1 MEMIA
6 LDDAKK
12 RLSEICNQVL
22 ETGEPCLISRHGK
35 AVVKLVPVCETGKAD
50 SVWDTMKESRARYGS
65 LEEEFELLKR
75 KPGQRPNP
83 LEDT

>member
-6 LDDAKK
+6 LYDAKN

-22 ETGEPCLISRHGK
+22 ETGEPCLISRRGK
-35 AVVKLVPVCETGKAD
+35 AVVKLVPVYETGKAD
-50 SVWDTMKESRARYGS
+50 SVWDTVEESRARYGG
-65 LEEEFELLKR
+65 LEEEFELPQR

-83 LEDT
+83 LEGT